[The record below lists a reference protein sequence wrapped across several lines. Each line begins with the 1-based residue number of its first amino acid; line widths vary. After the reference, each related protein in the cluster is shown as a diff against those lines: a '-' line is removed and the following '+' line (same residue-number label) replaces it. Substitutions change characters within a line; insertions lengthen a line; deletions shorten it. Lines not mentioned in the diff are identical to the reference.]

1 MDGESRTEE
10 FVKFVNLHV
19 ELIDMSTLSAPQTAG
34 KICFL
39 AGVSLRVVLG
49 NFLIQIV
56 SLGL

>member
-1 MDGESRTEE
+1 MYGYTDIQMYRYTD
-10 FVKFVNLHV
+10 
-19 ELIDMSTLSAPQTAG
+19 IQMYRYTLFAPQIAG